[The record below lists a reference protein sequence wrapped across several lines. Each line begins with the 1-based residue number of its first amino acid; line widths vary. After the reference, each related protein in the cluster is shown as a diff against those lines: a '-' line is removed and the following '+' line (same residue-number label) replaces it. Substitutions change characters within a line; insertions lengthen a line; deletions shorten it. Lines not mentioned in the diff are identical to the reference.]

1 MWDRYN
7 GMDSEWLSL
16 GAKVL
21 ATMLV
26 VVTAGFGGFGFL
38 SPRPNIT
45 SLTAEAMPISF
56 CLAPK
61 PS

>member
-1 MWDRYN
+1 MLKIGSINW
-7 GMDSEWLSL
+7 
-16 GAKVL
+16 K
-21 ATMLV
+21 TQMLV
-26 VVTAGFGGFGFL
+26 VVTAGFGGVGFL